1 MKNKKGFTLTEL
13 IGVIV
18 LLGIIALISV
28 PILNKTIKNSKEKA
42 YNAQVD
48 EIVASAKK
56 WGVTND
62 EKLPKVDGVSI
73 RVKVPELIAAG
84 ILEDDKILDPRN
96 DKEMTSSCVRIRYHE
111 STNEYKYTFEETCV
125 IDPPRFI
132 DFESIFAVV
141 PRSGGTYIASN
152 VEFSNWEE
160 VVISE
165 SKNLTFIFQAKSYD
179 TGEFSNLVANSTT
192 KVFDDANSNELIKYS
207 EEVRVT
213 VIDELGQSDYI
224 DLPIRRVGCFVAGT
238 KVLTANG
245 YKNIEDLKVGEYV
258 YSYNMETKEREL
270 AQIKDTVVN
279 YSTRIYE
286 LYINDQIIEVSADH
300 IFYVENKG
308 WIRVDE
314 IELNDKVLTKN
325 GLVPV
330 KNIKIDN
337 KEKYTKI
344 FTISVDK
351 NHNFFVTTDD
361 VLVHNKA

>member
-1 MKNKKGFTLTEL
+1 MEGRKGMKKQFNY
-13 IGVIV
+13 ISAIV
-18 LLGIIALISV
+18 LLVCMLIL
-28 PILNKTIKNSKEKA
+28 PLNLWAADIGEDIWTDGTG
-42 YNAQVD
+42 QVE
-48 EIVASAKK
+48 EIVSSAKK

-73 RVKVPELIAAG
+73 RVRIPELIAAG

-165 SKNLTFIFQAKSYD
+165 SENLTFIFQAKSYD

-192 KVFDDANSNELIKYS
+192 QVFDDANSIELIKYS

-213 VIDELGQSDYI
+213 VTDELGQSDYI
-224 DLPIRRVGCFVAGT
+224 DLPIRREGCFVAGT

-245 YKNIEDLKVGEYV
+245 YKNIELFLRN
-258 YSYNMETKEREL
+258 S
-270 AQIKDTVVN
+270 
-279 YSTRIYE
+279 
-286 LYINDQIIEVSADH
+286 II
-300 IFYVENKG
+300 
-308 WIRVDE
+308 
-314 IELNDKVLTKN
+314 
-325 GLVPV
+325 
-330 KNIKIDN
+330 
-337 KEKYTKI
+337 
-344 FTISVDK
+344 
-351 NHNFFVTTDD
+351 
-361 VLVHNKA
+361 